1 MSGSGV
7 RMTASDVHAGQVMG
21 GRSPREP
28 PVSPCSLTSDGRSSP
43 SAVGKQPFSPVSLG
57 AVADLSRTSV
67 LGNKCAVTEAACLD
81 DAHDLMLVSCDAM
94 PSAAGPDGL
103 NDGDV
108 SAGGHDGATAPS
120 AATAAACDTSLL
132 DACSR
137 VAPGLSDVASEVMSA
152 APGAACV
159 NFAQATSAVA
169 DVASPDAASA
179 PAAAS
184 SDVCPPASEP
194 RRPAGPAPRR
204 SARARVPSA
213 IAASAAA
220 APVKRERRRKRCD
233 AFPVEQDVAPVG
245 KRPSS
250 TDDGFSLDG
259 PSPLE
264 LSKSRAS
271 SALPRQP
278 TLDLPLPRPSHD
290 LAHVTPGR
298 GTPTAAADIKR
309 QQLLARLHAINAE
322 KAKLALASPIPRHS
336 VSSSQLQ
343 GLLTPACPPVTPAT
357 SGSALYSQGR
367 SCASP
372 AASTSTCGATALTAL
387 DLGADR
393 VSGVGSGP
401 ATPGVGTEGR
411 STSTTDRVSRRPSRP
426 RTPSVWLKPAPG
438 EPTIGALTTPTMPSG
453 WSRDPRVKYC
463 RRIVNELL
471 RHTQAKPFSAP
482 VNELWP
488 PESIPNYFVIVKQPM
503 DLGTIKR
510 TLEAGG
516 YCSFDSND
524 VAAGRMMSLARF
536 QSDVLQVFTN
546 AMLYNRPGDSLY
558 QCAFT
563 LRDEFQRLLIDV
575 PDEAPPA
582 AKGAARRGSRRAKTA
597 PAVKAKKASPA
608 KRGSP
613 TSPSASAP
621 KAAAPKRA
629 PKGKRPVLGTAAP
642 EAPGARGSAATLSG
656 ASGEGAGSCSP
667 GQAAAGSR
675 PAKLPVPAPPQ
686 SVREIRRK
694 LAQLQDERAYVE
706 VFSMGHAKGG
716 AGFMKR
722 AAMLYHVE
730 MRFEEKERLGNNIST
745 LSVDKL
751 GKVVQLVARKSA
763 GRAEVNNN
771 DEYELDMDALDNNT
785 LREMEAYVE
794 ACLPAAK
801 RRTVKD
807 VSSYP
812 SVAAIDSAML
822 VLRTQMT
829 NILARREQARAHRR
843 RMGSYSSEDSDSSD
857 GDSSDGDSSDS
868 GSRSSDSDSSSSG
881 ESGSDTESEGE

>member
-1 MSGSGV
+1 
-7 RMTASDVHAGQVMG
+7 MTASDVHAGQVMG

-43 SAVGKQPFSPVSLG
+43 PAVSKQPFSPVSLG
-57 AVADLSRTSV
+57 AVADLSRATV
-67 LGNKCAVTEAACLD
+67 LDNKRDVTEAACLD
-81 DAHDLMLVSCDAM
+81 DARDLMLVSCDAM
-94 PSAAGPDGL
+94 PSASGPDCMNEGH
-103 NDGDV
+103 V
-108 SAGGHDGATAPS
+108 SAGGHDGASAPS
-120 AATAAACDTSLL
+120 AATAADCDTSLL

-152 APGAACV
+152 PAGAACV
-159 NFAQATSAVA
+159 NFAQATS
-169 DVASPDAASA
+169 DVATLDAASV
-179 PAAAS
+179 PAASS
-184 SDVCPPASEP
+184 SDVCPPTPEP
-194 RRPAGPAPRR
+194 TRLAGPAPRR

-233 AFPVEQDVAPVG
+233 AFPVDLDVAPIV
-245 KRPSS
+245 KRPSP
-250 TDDGFSLDG
+250 TDDVFSQAGG

-264 LSKSRAS
+264 LSQSRAS
-271 SALPRQP
+271 SAPRKP
-278 TLDLPLPRPSHD
+278 TLDLPLPGPSHG
-290 LAHVTPGR
+290 AAPVTL
-298 GTPTAAADIKR
+298 GTGAPTAAADVKR

-322 KAKLALASPIPRHS
+322 KAKLALAAPTPRHS
-336 VSSSQLQ
+336 VSSSQLH
-343 GLLTPACPPVTPAT
+343 GLLTPACLPVTPAT
-357 SGSALYSQGR
+357 PGSALYSQGR
-367 SCASP
+367 ACASP

-393 VSGVGSGP
+393 GSGAGSGP
-401 ATPGVGTEGR
+401 ATPGVDMEGR

-438 EPTIGALTTPTMPSG
+438 EPAIGALSTPTMPSG

-516 YCSFDSND
+516 YCSFDPND

-546 AMLYNRPGDSLY
+546 SMLYNRPGDSLY

-563 LRDEFQRLLIDV
+563 LRDEFQRLLIDM
-575 PDEAPPA
+575 PNEAPSA
-582 AKGAARRGSRRAKTA
+582 AKGAGRRGSRRPR
-597 PAVKAKKASPA
+597 PASAIKAKKASPA

-613 TSPSASAP
+613 ASPSASEP

-629 PKGKRPVLGTAAP
+629 LKGKRSALGAAAP
-642 EAPGARGSAATLSG
+642 QAADARESAATLSG
-656 ASGEGAGSCSP
+656 ASGEGVGSCSP
-667 GQAAAGSR
+667 GPVAAASR
-675 PAKLPVPAPPQ
+675 PAKLAVPAPPQ

-694 LAQLQDERAYVE
+694 LAQLQDQRAYVE
-706 VFSMGHAKGG
+706 VFSLGHTKGG
-716 AGFMKR
+716 AGYMKR
-722 AAMLYHVE
+722 AAMLYHVD
-730 MRFEEKERLGNNIST
+730 MRFEEKERLGNNIAT

-763 GRAEVNNN
+763 GRAEVNHN

-794 ACLPAAK
+794 GCLPAAK
-801 RRTVKD
+801 RRTIKD
-807 VSSYP
+807 FSSYT

-822 VLRTQMT
+822 ALRTQMT

-857 GDSSDGDSSDS
+857 GDSSEGDSSDS
-868 GSRSSDSDSSSSG
+868 GSHSSDSDSSSSG
-881 ESGSDTESEGE
+881 ESGSDTESDGE

>member
-1 MSGSGV
+1 
-7 RMTASDVHAGQVMG
+7 
-21 GRSPREP
+21 
-28 PVSPCSLTSDGRSSP
+28 
-43 SAVGKQPFSPVSLG
+43 
-57 AVADLSRTSV
+57 
-67 LGNKCAVTEAACLD
+67 
-81 DAHDLMLVSCDAM
+81 
-94 PSAAGPDGL
+94 
-103 NDGDV
+103 
-108 SAGGHDGATAPS
+108 
-120 AATAAACDTSLL
+120 
-132 DACSR
+132 
-137 VAPGLSDVASEVMSA
+137 
-152 APGAACV
+152 
-159 NFAQATSAVA
+159 
-169 DVASPDAASA
+169 
-179 PAAAS
+179 
-184 SDVCPPASEP
+184 
-194 RRPAGPAPRR
+194 
-204 SARARVPSA
+204 
-213 IAASAAA
+213 
-220 APVKRERRRKRCD
+220 
-233 AFPVEQDVAPVG
+233 
-245 KRPSS
+245 
-250 TDDGFSLDG
+250 
-259 PSPLE
+259 
-264 LSKSRAS
+264 
-271 SALPRQP
+271 
-278 TLDLPLPRPSHD
+278 
-290 LAHVTPGR
+290 
-298 GTPTAAADIKR
+298 
-309 QQLLARLHAINAE
+309 
-322 KAKLALASPIPRHS
+322 
-336 VSSSQLQ
+336 
-343 GLLTPACPPVTPAT
+343 
-357 SGSALYSQGR
+357 
-367 SCASP
+367 
-372 AASTSTCGATALTAL
+372 
-387 DLGADR
+387 
-393 VSGVGSGP
+393 
-401 ATPGVGTEGR
+401 
-411 STSTTDRVSRRPSRP
+411 
-426 RTPSVWLKPAPG
+426 
-438 EPTIGALTTPTMPSG
+438 MPSG

-516 YCSFDSND
+516 YCSFDPHD

-563 LRDEFQRLLIDV
+563 LRDEFQRLLVDM
-575 PDEAPPA
+575 PEEAPPA
-582 AKGAARRGSRRAKTA
+582 AKGAARRGSRRPKAT

-613 TSPSASAP
+613 TSPSSPAP
-621 KAAAPKRA
+621 KASAPKRA
-629 PKGKRPVLGTAAP
+629 PKGKRSTVAASAQ
-642 EAPGARGSAATLSG
+642 EAPGARESAATLSG
-656 ASGEGAGSCSP
+656 ASGEGAASCSP
-667 GQAAAGSR
+667 AQVTAGAR
-675 PAKLPVPAPPQ
+675 APKLAVPAPPQ
-686 SVREIRRK
+686 SLREIRWK

-706 VFSMGHAKGG
+706 VYSMGHGKGG

-794 ACLPAAK
+794 ACLPASK

-822 VLRTQMT
+822 ALRTQMT

-868 GSRSSDSDSSSSG
+868 GSRSSDSGSSSSG

>member
-1 MSGSGV
+1 
-7 RMTASDVHAGQVMG
+7 MTASDVHAGQVMG

-43 SAVGKQPFSPVSLG
+43 PAVSKQPFSPVSLG

-67 LGNKCAVTEAACLD
+67 LDHKRGVTEAACLD
-81 DAHDLMLVSCDAM
+81 DARDLMLVSCDAM
-94 PSAAGPDGL
+94 PSASGPDGM

-108 SAGGHDGATAPS
+108 LTGGHDGATAPS
-120 AATAAACDTSLL
+120 APTAAECDASLL
-132 DACSR
+132 DSCSR

-152 APGAACV
+152 APGASCV

-169 DVASPDAASA
+169 DAAAPDASSA

-184 SDVCPPASEP
+184 SDACPPASDP
-194 RRPAGPAPRR
+194 RPAGPAPRR

-245 KRPSS
+245 KRPSP
-250 TDDGFSLDG
+250 TDDVFPLADG

-264 LSKSRAS
+264 LSKSRAA
-271 SALPRQP
+271 SAPPRKP
-278 TLDLPLPRPSHD
+278 TLDLPLPGPSRGVA
-290 LAHVTPGR
+290 LLTPGS
-298 GTPTAAADIKR
+298 GTPTASADIKR

-322 KAKLALASPIPRHS
+322 KAKLTLAAPVPRHS

-343 GLLTPACPPVTPAT
+343 GLVSPGCLPVTPAT
-357 SGSALYSQGR
+357 PSSALYSQGR

-372 AASTSTCGATALTAL
+372 AASTSTCGATALSAL

-393 VSGVGSGP
+393 GSAVGSGP
-401 ATPGVGTEGR
+401 ATPGGGAEGP

-438 EPTIGALTTPTMPSG
+438 EPAIGALAAPSMPSG

-471 RHTQAKPFSAP
+471 RHAQAKPFSAP

-488 PESIPNYFVIVKQPM
+488 PESIPDYFVIVKQPM

-516 YCSFDSND
+516 YCSFDPSD

-563 LRDEFQRLLIDV
+563 LRDEFQRLVVDM

-582 AKGAARRGSRRAKTA
+582 SKGAARRGSRKPKPV
-597 PAVKAKKASPA
+597 PAVKAKKTSPA
-608 KRGSP
+608 KRASP
-613 TSPSASAP
+613 TSPNVSAP
-621 KAAAPKRA
+621 KAAAARRA
-629 PKGKRPVLGTAAP
+629 PKGKRAAVAASTP
-642 EAPGARGSAATLSG
+642 DAQGVREPAATLSG
-656 ASGEGAGSCSP
+656 ASGERAVPCSP
-667 GQAAAGSR
+667 GQVAAPSR
-675 PAKLPVPAPPQ
+675 PAKLAVPAPPQ

-694 LAQLQDERAYVE
+694 LTELANERAYVE
-706 VFSMGHAKGG
+706 VFSMGPAKGG

-722 AAMLYHVE
+722 AAMLYNVE
-730 MRFEEKERLGNNIST
+730 MRFEEKERLSNNISL

-771 DEYELDMDALDNNT
+771 DEYELDMDTLDNTT

-812 SVAAIDSAML
+812 SVAAIDAAML
-822 VLRTQMT
+822 TLRTQMN

-868 GSRSSDSDSSSSG
+868 GSHSSDSDSSSSG

>member
-1 MSGSGV
+1 
-7 RMTASDVHAGQVMG
+7 MTASDVHAGQVMG

-43 SAVGKQPFSPVSLG
+43 PAVSKQPFSPVSLG

-67 LGNKCAVTEAACLD
+67 HGNKHGVTEAACLD
-81 DAHDLMLVSCDAM
+81 DARDLMLVSCDAM
-94 PSAAGPDGL
+94 PSASGPDGM
-103 NDGDV
+103 NVGDV
-108 SAGGHDGATAPS
+108 STAGHDGATAPS
-120 AATAAACDTSLL
+120 AATAADCGTSLL

-137 VAPGLSDVASEVMSA
+137 VVPGLSDVASEVMSA
-152 APGAACV
+152 APAAACV
-159 NFAQATSAVA
+159 NFAQATSDAVT
-169 DVASPDAASA
+169 PDAASA
-179 PAAAS
+179 PAASS
-184 SDVCPPASEP
+184 SDVCPSASEP
-194 RRPAGPAPRR
+194 RRTPGPAPRR

-220 APVKRERRRKRCD
+220 TPVKRERRRKRCD

-245 KRPSS
+245 KRPSP
-250 TDDGFSLDG
+250 TDDAFSQADG
-259 PSPLE
+259 SSLLE
-264 LSKSRAS
+264 LSQSRAS
-271 SALPRQP
+271 SAPPRKLA
-278 TLDLPLPRPSHD
+278 LDLPLPGPSHG
-290 LAHVTPGR
+290 AAPVTPRSGI
-298 GTPTAAADIKR
+298 PSAAADVKR

-322 KAKLALASPIPRHS
+322 KAKLALAAPTPRHS
-336 VSSSQLQ
+336 VSSSQLE
-343 GLLTPACPPVTPAT
+343 GLLSPSCPPATPAL
-357 SGSALYSQGR
+357 ALYSQGR

-393 VSGVGSGP
+393 GSGAGSGP
-401 ATPGVGTEGR
+401 ATPGGGTEGR

-438 EPTIGALTTPTMPSG
+438 EPAIGALTTPIMPSG

-516 YCSFDSND
+516 YCSFDPND

-546 AMLYNRPGDSLY
+546 AMLYNRPGDTLY

-563 LRDEFQRLLIDV
+563 LRDEFQRLLVDM

-582 AKGAARRGSRRAKTA
+582 AKGAGRRGSRRPKPA
-597 PAVKAKKASPA
+597 PVVKAKKVSPGKCGSPA
-608 KRGSP
+608 
-613 TSPSASAP
+613 SPSAVAP
-621 KAAAPKRA
+621 KAAASKRVS
-629 PKGKRPVLGTAAP
+629 KGKRTAIGAAAP
-642 EAPGARGSAATLSG
+642 EAPGIRESPGTLSG
-656 ASGEGAGSCSP
+656 ASAEGVASCSP
-667 GQAAAGSR
+667 RPAAAASR
-675 PAKLPVPAPPQ
+675 PAKLAVPAPPQ

-706 VFSMGHAKGG
+706 VFSLGHAKGG

-822 VLRTQMT
+822 TLRTQMT

-843 RMGSYSSEDSDSSD
+843 RMGSYSSDDSDSSD

-881 ESGSDTESEGE
+881 ESGSDTEREGE